1 MKKIL
6 CLLLAAIMVIGLLAA
21 CGNNNPGTTTAG
33 NDDQTQGGND
43 TPDTTAG
50 GDPVVDLNA
59 APDLSGRTIKIMTTD
74 TWVAGLT
81 ISDVLP
87 RFKQIEERTGCTIVW
102 ETVSTDYNTVLST
115 RLTGDPSECPDIV
128 LLGGTSMNT
137 ISSYVE
143 DGLLYDI
150 TKAFDV
156 TPNIAKFWNEDRPD
170 LKGTFTYTDGGIY
183 NLLANVYDTQDGQAK
198 NTAIGGDN
206 AIWYRADIAAELGFT
221 EVPTTMNDWYELL
234 SAVKKAYPD
243 MVPMHMWD
251 WSCWESVRI
260 FTSGYGLHFNNEQ
273 SGQFFYADENG
284 KVQYE
289 PALEATKEWLTE
301 MNKWYKE
308 GLVVTG
314 ASEEQKIGAAANGTT
329 FSGFYSGVT
338 GMCEKA
344 LKEIDPD
351 GYFLYA
357 PMPVADGYELSLM
370 GRAAYGNSF
379 GIIDNGDEEQC
390 RAALQLLDY
399 AFFSDYGKYSEKLG
413 VEGEGWSFG
422 ENGEFVPN
430 PEYVEGI
437 IKGEIVLQESGANIH
452 FNGPTVS
459 SYEINKAYN
468 DFQKAL
474 KESME
479 GYVPSMTEEQE
490 ENWKAINE
498 VNTSAY
504 CPYFPNFFMSTE
516 DQDTLNMLSA
526 DLGTFTNEMLEKY
539 ILGTADLAKFDTEFV
554 DYLYSALNLQQVLD
568 IYQGYYDT
576 YLANAG

>member
-1 MKKIL
+1 MRKII
-6 CLLLAAIMVIGLLAA
+6 CLLLAVIMILGLFSA
-21 CGNNNPGTTTAG
+21 CGGDTGKETEPPKIVGGDETPS
-33 NDDQTQGGND
+33 DDVQGGEV
-43 TPDTTAG
+43 AA
-50 GDPVVDLNA
+50 DPNA
-59 APDLSGRTIKIMTTD
+59 APDLSGKTIKIMTTD

-102 ETVSTDYNTVLST
+102 ETVSTDYGTVLST
-115 RLTGDPSECPDIV
+115 RLTGDPSDCPDIV
-128 LLGGTSMNT
+128 LLGGTNMNT
-137 ISSYVE
+137 LSSYIE

-156 TPNIAKFWNEDRPD
+156 TPNIKAFWEEDRSD
-170 LKGTFTYTDGGIY
+170 LKGTFTYYDGGIY
-183 NLLANVYDTQDGQAK
+183 NLLANVYDTVDGQAQS
-198 NTAIGGDN
+198 TALGGDN

-221 EVPTTMNDWYELL
+221 EQPQTMDDWYELL
-234 SAVKKAYPD
+234 SAVHKAYPE

-260 FTSGYGLHFNNEQ
+260 FTSAYGLHYNNEQ
-273 SGQFFYADENG
+273 SGQFFYADKNG

-289 PALEATKEWLTE
+289 PSLEATKEWLIE
-301 MNKWYKE
+301 MNKWYDE
-308 GLVVTG
+308 GLVVVG

-338 GMCEKA
+338 GMCEA
-344 LKEIDPD
+344 SLKEIDSD
-351 GYFLYA
+351 AYFLYA
-357 PMPVADGYELSLM
+357 PFPTADGYELTVM

-379 GIIDNGDEEQC
+379 GVIDNGDEEQC

-399 AFFSDYGKYSEKLG
+399 AFFSDYGKYSEIAG

-422 ENGEFVPN
+422 PNGEFVPN
-430 PEYVEGI
+430 DAYMEGV

-459 SYEINKAYN
+459 SFEVNKIWRDKQQEI
-468 DFQKAL
+468 

-479 GYVPSMTEEQE
+479 GYVDPMTEEQQ
-490 ENWKAINE
+490 ENWTAINE
-498 VNTSAY
+498 VNTGAY
-504 CPYFPNFFMSTE
+504 CSYFPNFFMAAE
-516 DQDTLNMLSA
+516 DQDTLNALSA

-539 ILGTADLAKFDTEFV
+539 ILGVADLANFQTEFV
-554 DYLYSALNLQQVLD
+554 DVLYNSLNLQQVLD

-576 YLANAG
+576 YLANS